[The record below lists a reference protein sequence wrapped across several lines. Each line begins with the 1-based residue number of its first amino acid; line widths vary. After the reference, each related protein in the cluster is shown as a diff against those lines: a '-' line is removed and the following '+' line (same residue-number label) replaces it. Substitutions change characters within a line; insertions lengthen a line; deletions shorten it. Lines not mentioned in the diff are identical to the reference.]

1 MNTRRNSFTSGFKHL
16 LHTFITTRGVH
27 VTVYPNC
34 CASVTKE
41 DGNIVLAL
49 EPGVVVALDSN
60 GDSNN
65 RRKYNGL

>member
-1 MNTRRNSFTSGFKHL
+1 MKVLLKRRCDVAGWVASGSDEFEAKWEH
-16 LHTFITTRGVH
+16 
-27 VTVYPNC
+27 
-34 CASVTKE
+34 
-41 DGNIVLAL
+41 GNIVLAL